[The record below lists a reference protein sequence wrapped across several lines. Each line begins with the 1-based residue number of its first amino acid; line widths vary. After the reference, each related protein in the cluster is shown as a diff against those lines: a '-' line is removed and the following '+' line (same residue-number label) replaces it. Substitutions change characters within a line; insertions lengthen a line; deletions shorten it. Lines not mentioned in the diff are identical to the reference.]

1 MVPKMQQN
9 KRNKAGDALYD
20 LLTCPHL

>member
-1 MVPKMQQN
+1 MQQN

>member
-9 KRNKAGDALYD
+9 KRNKTDDAL
-20 LLTCPHL
+20 